1 MNTSPATRRA
11 LLAGAGVGAAALLA
25 ACTAE
30 VPRTGSGLL
39 RSSPDAFPSE
49 LPELAPLPEGR
60 ASCLEVP
67 GLRYRVHGA
76 LRIPSFTRAAA
87 RNLGLLDGASDGDS
101 EDDEVRA
108 PEGEELLLVEL
119 GVGAAARMP
128 PDLPEVDVRR
138 EAVALDGS
146 STALGEEPMPLG
158 GTLRLILTVPD
169 DAGAESPQLEVTC
182 GDVAQRLNLED
193 GTRVSSD
200 LEHWCSHWF
209 RAVPAPRWIEQTD
222 ERVGGGLCS
231 AGLSLRSRPFPLCPT
246 GRGLL
251 PAPCCSASGSL
262 PRRRRRAPQRAAPSR
277 FSCPVGTRRPCSVRR
292 AGRSSRP

>member
-1 MNTSPATRRA
+1 
-11 LLAGAGVGAAALLA
+11 
-25 ACTAE
+25 
-30 VPRTGSGLL
+30 
-39 RSSPDAFPSE
+39 SE

-108 PEGEELLLVEL
+108 PDGEEFLLVEL
-119 GVGAAARMP
+119 GVWAAELMP

-158 GTLRLILTVPD
+158 GTLRVVLTVPD
-169 DAGAESPQLEVTC
+169 DAGAEPPQLEVTC

-200 LEHWCSHWF
+200 LEHWYSHWF
-209 RAVPAPRWIEQTD
+209 QAVPAPRWIERTD
-222 ERVGGGLCS
+222 ERVGEGTVLCGAVTS
-231 AGLSLRSRPFPLCPT
+231 IAVVPA
-246 GRGLL
+246 L
-251 PAPCCSASGSL
+251 PDG
-262 PRRRRRAPQRAAPSR
+262 
-277 FSCPVGTRRPCSVRR
+277 
-292 AGRSSRP
+292 